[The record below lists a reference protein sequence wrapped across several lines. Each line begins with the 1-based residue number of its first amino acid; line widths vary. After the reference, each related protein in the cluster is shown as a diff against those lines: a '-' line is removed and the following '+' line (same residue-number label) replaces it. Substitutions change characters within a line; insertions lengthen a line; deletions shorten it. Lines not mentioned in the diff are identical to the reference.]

1 MPLVSSYLS
10 LSCKHRPPL
19 ASWVEDSETM
29 HDSTPHQAPLE
40 ADQWFKPNTNTTNT
54 TTNKKRSTARN
65 CSKLDCPNTVL
76 LSHKGSKHCE
86 HCEKCHDVMMSWCR
100 CMTHC
105 SAHSAHSAQRSPEK
119 CQDEGPTLSWKIS
132 KDIVTSGWSREAV
145 KPWRDWSCWMFW
157 ESQQADSSGMYDEAS
172 NSGSFLPCDATMLYP
187 NLSCFLDLKC
197 DNETSEKGYGK
208 YFACHVARNLAKG
221 TSVVRF
227 PWPSKICNRTI
238 ATQRGAGTDSS
249 GIHILCKN
257 YTKLLTRLTICS

>member
-19 ASWVEDSETM
+19 ASGGFGETM

-54 TTNKKRSTARN
+54 TTSKKRSTARN
-65 CSKLDCPNTVL
+65 CSKLDCPNTMPV
-76 LSHKGSKHCE
+76 SHKGSKHCK
-86 HCEKCHDVMMSWCR
+86 HSVRCHDVMVSMY
-100 CMTHC
+100 
-105 SAHSAHSAQRSPEK
+105 AHSAQRSPEK

-132 KDIVTSGWSREAV
+132 KDIVTSGWSRWSREALTGLELLDV
-145 KPWRDWSCWMFW
+145 GFW

-172 NSGSFLPCDATMLYP
+172 NSGSFLPCDATMLYLH
-187 NLSCFLDLKC
+187 LSCFLDLKMWQW
-197 DNETSEKGYGK
+197 NKVK
-208 YFACHVARNLAKG
+208 HAMANKFAYHVARNLAKG

-238 ATQRGAGTDSS
+238 ATQKRAGTDSS
-249 GIHILCKN
+249 GITHFMQ
-257 YTKLLTRLTICS
+257 KLY

>member
-1 MPLVSSYLS
+1 
-10 LSCKHRPPL
+10 
-19 ASWVEDSETM
+19 
-29 HDSTPHQAPLE
+29 
-40 ADQWFKPNTNTTNT
+40 
-54 TTNKKRSTARN
+54 
-65 CSKLDCPNTVL
+65 
-76 LSHKGSKHCE
+76 
-86 HCEKCHDVMMSWCR
+86 MMSWCHGVDVY
-100 CMTHC
+100 TLLSSLS
-105 SAHSAHSAQRSPEK
+105 SA
-119 CQDEGPTLSWKIS
+119 LSREVPGWRANFVLKNL
-132 KDIVTSGWSREAV
+132 KGHRDIGLKPWSREALTGLELLDV
-145 KPWRDWSCWMFW
+145 GFW